1 MLINSGQKRVFLL
14 STVPNKNNTEI
25 NHIFIHTCF
34 TKGVIHMKIVCSKSN
49 LVKGVSIVSK
59 AVPSKTTM
67 PILECILIDATTD
80 LIKLTANDMELGIQT
95 EIEGEIIDRGMIAI
109 DAKIFSE
116 IVRKL
121 PDNDVVI
128 ETDENLQTI
137 ITCEKAK
144 FNISGKPGEEFSYL
158 PIIEK
163 DDSIEIS
170 QFTLKEVIRQTIF
183 SISDTESNKMMT
195 GELFEIKDNILR
207 VISLDGHRISIRK
220 IELKDD
226 VNNKKLIVP
235 GKTLIEISKILS
247 GEAESMVNISY
258 TNNHIVFE
266 FDKSI
271 VVSRLIEGEYF
282 KIDQMLSN
290 DYDTK
295 VRINKKEL
303 LSCIDRATLL
313 VKEGD
318 KKPIIIT
325 IGDEVMEL
333 KIKSQIGSMDEEIF
347 INKEGK
353 DLMIGFNPKFL
364 IDALRVID
372 DEEVTLYLMNAKA
385 PCFIKDEEESYIYLI
400 LPVNFNA
407 VA

>member
-1 MLINSGQKRVFLL
+1 
-14 STVPNKNNTEI
+14 
-25 NHIFIHTCF
+25 
-34 TKGVIHMKIVCSKSN
+34 MKIVCKKSN

-80 LIKLTANDMELGIQT
+80 IIRLTANDMELGIQT
-95 EIEGEIIDRGMIAI
+95 DIEGEILERGMIAI

-121 PDNDVVI
+121 PDNDVII
-128 ETDENLQTI
+128 ETNENLQTTI
-137 ITCEKAK
+137 VCEKAK
-144 FNISGKPGEEFSYL
+144 FDISGKPGEEFSYL
-158 PIIEK
+158 PVIEK
-163 DDSIEIS
+163 EDSIEIS
-170 QFTLKEVIRQTIF
+170 QFALKEVIRQTIF
-183 SISDTESNKMMT
+183 SIADTESNKLMT
-195 GELFEIKDNILR
+195 GELFEIKDNMLR
-207 VISLDGHRISIRK
+207 VVSLDGHRISIRK
-220 IELKDD
+220 IELKDQ
-226 VNNKKLIVP
+226 VNDKKLVVP
-235 GKTLIEISKILS
+235 GKTLIEVSKILS
-247 GEAESMVNISY
+247 GELESQVYISY

-266 FDKSI
+266 FDNTI

-282 KIDQMLSN
+282 KIDQMLSS

-295 VRINKKEL
+295 VKINNKEL

-318 KKPIIIT
+318 KKPIIIN

-333 KIKSQIGSMDEEIF
+333 KIKSQIGSMNEEIV

-353 DLMIGFNPKFL
+353 DLLIGFNPKFL

-372 DEEVTLYLMNAKA
+372 EEEVTLYLMNAKA
-385 PCFIKDEEESYIYLI
+385 PCFIKDDKESYIYLI

-407 VA
+407 AI